1 MLFYCHF
8 PDLLQAEVGTALH
21 RAYRR
26 PLDWAEE
33 ASTGAA
39 DTIVV
44 NSRFTRGGLA
54 PVRAQADSELALSRP
69 LSEDLVKPVLHH
81 HQWRSSSLGSSD
93 CPYE

>member
-1 MLFYCHF
+1 MPAVKNTRTSGAWQVLFYCHF

-44 NSRFTRGGLA
+44 NSRFTRGDLA
-54 PVRAQADSELALSRP
+54 PDWARADFVSWP
-69 LSEDLVKPVLHH
+69 
-81 HQWRSSSLGSSD
+81 
-93 CPYE
+93 